1 MNTEKTNIPG
11 WFWIVGVLALIWNIF
26 GALAYVGQ
34 AMAGPE
40 MLEAMP
46 EDQRL
51 MIENRPPWATA
62 AFAFAVWGGT
72 LGAILLLMRK
82 SLAEIVLI
90 ISLVGILVQM
100 TYNLFVAEQT
110 LEYSAT
116 NVAITIVIPVFG
128 LLLIWV
134 ARRAK
139 ANGWMK

>member
-1 MNTEKTNIPG
+1 
-11 WFWIVGVLALIWNIF
+11 
-26 GALAYVGQ
+26 
-34 AMAGPE
+34 
-40 MLEAMP
+40 MP
-46 EDQRL
+46 EEDRL
-51 MIENRPPWATA
+51 MLENRPAWATA
-62 AFAFAVWGGT
+62 AFALAVWGGT

-110 LEYSAT
+110 LEYSAA

-139 ANGWMK
+139 PMGG